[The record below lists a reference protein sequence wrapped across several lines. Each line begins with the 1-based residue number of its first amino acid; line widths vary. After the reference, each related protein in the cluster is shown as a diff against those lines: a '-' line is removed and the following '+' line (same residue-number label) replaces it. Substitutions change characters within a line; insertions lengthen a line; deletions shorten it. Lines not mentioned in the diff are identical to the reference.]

1 MNKWNFYTTKEIKPK
16 GWLKRQLEIQAEGL
30 SGNLDKIWPD
40 IRDSA
45 WIGGDRDGWE
55 RVPYWLDGFIPLAY
69 LLENDDMVSRAKK
82 YIDAIISSQK
92 DSGWICPCDEDKI
105 KTYDTWA
112 VQLISK
118 VLVVYYECSGDERI
132 PLVIYNIL
140 KNYYELLKNGSIELF
155 GWGKF
160 RWFETFIAIK
170 FTYKLYKEDWIK
182 DLAKIL
188 KEQGADYNGFVEMW
202 KRPVNHW
209 NFETHIVNIGM
220 MLKSE
225 VVSCDILDKPYTDN
239 AEYLRSILDKYNGTV
254 YESFTGDECLSGLS
268 AIQGTELCDIVEQM
282 YSYELLYAYTGDR
295 KWAERLEALA
305 FNALPA
311 AISEDMWTHQYV
323 QMSNQI
329 SCQKFCGSPI
339 FGTNGAEAH
348 LFGLEPNFGCCT
360 ANFNQGWPKFALS
373 AFMHSDNTIISSVM
387 IPSELN
393 ADGVHITLETEYP
406 FKNSAKYKISSDKD
420 FTFIVRVSSFAKN
433 LQINGKT
440 FEGSDLRF
448 DIKSGKSE
456 ILVEFETV
464 PYFEKRP
471 HGLSAVKCGTL
482 IFSLPIQYTTNMH
495 EYEKDG
501 VIRKYPYCDY
511 ELIPQSVWN
520 YGFSSED
527 VSVKINGVSD
537 IPFSANNPPVII
549 KAKLQQIDWGYEERY
564 DTVCA
569 KIPMST
575 EPISDETQMELIPY
589 GCAKLR
595 ITELPLLKS
604 NGS

>member
-1 MNKWNFYTTKEIKPK
+1 
-16 GWLKRQLEIQAEGL
+16 
-30 SGNLDKIWPD
+30 
-40 IRDSA
+40 
-45 WIGGDRDGWE
+45 
-55 RVPYWLDGFIPLAY
+55 
-69 LLENDDMVSRAKK
+69 
-82 YIDAIISSQK
+82 
-92 DSGWICPCDEDKI
+92 
-105 KTYDTWA
+105 
-112 VQLISK
+112 
-118 VLVVYYECSGDERI
+118 
-132 PLVIYNIL
+132 
-140 KNYYELLKNGSIELF
+140 
-155 GWGKF
+155 
-160 RWFETFIAIK
+160 
-170 FTYKLYKEDWIK
+170 
-182 DLAKIL
+182 
-188 KEQGADYNGFVEMW
+188 
-202 KRPVNHW
+202 
-209 NFETHIVNIGM
+209 
-220 MLKSE
+220 
-225 VVSCDILDKPYTDN
+225 
-239 AEYLRSILDKYNGTV
+239 V